1 MLQVQALDI
10 LKMGKNVF
18 LTGAAG
24 SGKTYV
30 LREYISFLKKHHIE
44 VAITASTGIAATH
57 LGGQTIHSWSG
68 LGIRDTLTQY
78 DIESLLEKQPLQK
91 RYEKTK
97 VLIIDEVSMLHHFR
111 FDLLNRLA
119 KAFKKNDLPFGGMQI
134 VLCGDFFQLPPI
146 AKRGEPEALFIYRS
160 KAWQEAKPVICYLEE
175 QHRQNDDSFL
185 SVLNAIR
192 NSEIDESVFE
202 ALEERYQKEI
212 TDFDHIIPTKLY
224 SHNIDVDTINHEQ
237 LKKLKGTEE
246 LFLMDSKGRGQ
257 LVESLTKSCLAPQ
270 ELRLKVGAHV
280 MFVKNNLEKKYAN
293 GTLGAVIG
301 FNVDHFPIVKTA
313 SGHEII
319 AEPESWMVEEDGKI
333 KAEISQVP
341 LRLAWAITIH
351 KSQGMSLDAAEIDL
365 SKSFVAGM
373 GYVALSR
380 VKSLAGLK
388 LVGFNNQALAVHP
401 EIADMDKHFRKQSDA
416 AVDRLIEIG
425 EGLGEKTLADMH
437 QEFIELHATDIPYDD
452 MPGKVPTYML
462 TKALLE
468 ERIPLKQMAKER
480 GVKEETII
488 DHIEQLIKEGI
499 IRDERIDISY
509 LKNEAWRDPK
519 GRLKFTKI
527 KDAFQ
532 EVMEQEGVKKALDIK
547 LSPVKQKLGNSF
559 SYAEIRL
566 ARLFLMID

>member
-1 MLQVQALDI
+1 MLQSQALDI

-30 LREYISFLKKHHIE
+30 LREYISFLRKHHIE

-68 LGIRDTLTQY
+68 LGIRDSLTQY
-78 DIESLLEKQPLQK
+78 DLEALLEKQQLVK

-111 FDLLNRLA
+111 FDLLDKLA
-119 KAFKKNDLPFGGMQI
+119 RAFKKNDLPFGGMQI
-134 VLCGDFFQLPPI
+134 VLCGDFFQLPPVTR
-146 AKRGEPEALFIYRS
+146 RGEPEALFIYRS
-160 KAWQEAKPVICYLEE
+160 RAWRDMNLVICYLEE
-175 QHRQNDDSFL
+175 QHRQNDDNFL

-192 NSEIDESVFE
+192 NSEIDEGVYESLQDRF
-202 ALEERYQKEI
+202 QKELEG
-212 TDFDHIIPTKLY
+212 FEGVVPTKLY
-224 SHNIDVDTINHEQ
+224 SHNIDVDTINLEQ
-237 LKKLKGTEE
+237 LKKLKGHEE
-246 LFLMDSKGRGQ
+246 LYLMDNKGRAQ
-257 LVESLTKSCLAPQ
+257 LVEALVKSCLAPE

-293 GTLGAVIG
+293 GTLGTVVG
-301 FNVDHFPIVKTA
+301 FNADHFPIVRTA
-313 SGHEII
+313 QGHEIV
-319 AEPESWMVEEDGKI
+319 AEPESWMIEEDGKI

-401 EIADMDKHFRKQSDA
+401 EIADMDREFRKRSDA
-416 AVDRLIEIG
+416 AVDRLVQIQ
-425 EGLGEKTLADMH
+425 EGQGEKSLADMQ
-437 QEFIELHATDIPYDD
+437 QEFIDLHATDIPFEDK
-452 MPGKVPTYML
+452 PEKTPSYML
-462 TKALLE
+462 TKSMLE
-468 ERIPLKQMAKER
+468 ERMPLKQMAKER
-480 GVKEETII
+480 GVKEDTVI
-488 DHIEQLIKEGI
+488 DHIEQLIKEGVV
-499 IRDERIDISY
+499 REEGIDISY
-509 LKNEAWRDPK
+509 LKNEQWRDPRS
-519 GRLKFTKI
+519 RLKFSKI
-527 KDAFQ
+527 KDVFV
-532 EVMEQEGVKKALDIK
+532 EMMEAEHIKKPLDVK

-566 ARLFLMID
+566 ARLFLID